1 MPHDGAM
8 CDLLWSDPEDGV
20 EGWGL
25 SPRGAGF
32 LFGHDIATQFCQA
45 NKVGWGGWLGGSG
58 VGATD
63 LGNRCAGQLC
73 QTSGL
78 ARQVFVGS
86 GGHGCA

>member
-1 MPHDGAM
+1 MCLDCCCQLPHDGAM

-45 NKVGWGGWLGGSG
+45 NKVGGCLC
-58 VGATD
+58 VGKGMVVD
-63 LGNRCAGQLC
+63 KDSFVQ
-73 QTSGL
+73 
-78 ARQVFVGS
+78 ARGP
-86 GGHGCA
+86 G